1 MVLDCPAYLGP
12 GDAARCGLPAEVRCR
27 FTMRSTD
34 GPVECAMIRCPAGHW
49 FNGSIESLILPSTGR
64 RDRGP
69 AAVASSVRRDNCMG
83 GRDRR
88 GGRGGSAV
96 SAFPA
101 EPERDVPRPNSAPA
115 YYLGRSA
122 RVWITVMRP
131 RHRHT
136 ASQHP
141 AGAIVVKHR

>member
-1 MVLDCPAYLGP
+1 MFLDCPAYLGP

-49 FNGSIESLILPSTGR
+49 FNGSIESLILPSTGQ
-64 RDRGP
+64 
-69 AAVASSVRRDNCMG
+69 C